1 MPLQQMLYSL
11 PPFLTAT
18 LLAGVGLTALGR
30 GRRAP
35 AGRFWALLCLLGTML
50 YVDMLVDFN
59 ASRASVAL
67 ATTRAAHLFYPFLL
81 PLFIQFFH
89 TYLGIRGR
97 SLLERFA
104 YGYAV
109 LIAVCTACGWII
121 SGVHRF
127 KFGFFGQSGS
137 LFILLAAGAALAT
150 LYNGIIIYQAI
161 LQENRSIQKNKLK
174 YIFCGFGLLGALCSS
189 NCLTVLGV
197 PIYPPGAFGFI
208 PLLVF
213 AAGLF
218 RYDLLDMGVLL
229 RNSLICAVLTALL
242 IAGFLALVIP
252 LQHLFKTSGLIE
264 SPLFPLS
271 ILILIVLCYGLLK
284 NISSQTS
291 ERFLSKD
298 RYDFRRTLRRVSQ
311 TIAMVL
317 DEEKI
322 THLLREIIID
332 VMKVKSCAL
341 FLMDPA
347 GGHYY
352 AVASAGET
360 VVSQGDILVSDTL
373 FVRCL
378 RRSERSL
385 MKQQL
390 LGAVGR
396 KQADALLNEF
406 EAVGGE
412 VILPMRFKETLK
424 GFLVLGEKRS
434 GEMYAAQDLDLLEPL
449 CYQSAVAIQNAH
461 AYQALKTLN
470 RTLEM
475 KVAERTKDLRL
486 ALAEKE
492 RSQEQL
498 IRSESLAALGQLVA
512 GVAHELNNPLT
523 SVTSLLQS
531 ALEDLQLCDADH
543 PVDDVLMDDL
553 RFADK
558 ELARAKAIV
567 ASLLGLSRQTQ
578 TYEEAVDLNLVV
590 RDTLRVLHNQ
600 YKYTSLNIIDRLS
613 DDLPALQGNF
623 ANLGQVILNVVQNA
637 VQAAGA
643 GGEIILTTRYD
654 PGLRQVVF
662 SCEDNGPGIEPA
674 ERRNVFK
681 PFFTT
686 KPVGQGTG
694 LGLYICHQIVEKH
707 HGTIDLASAEPHGA
721 IVTVKLPLGSSSA
734 NTANDQ

>member
-11 PPFLTAT
+11 PPFLTAA
-18 LLAGVGLTALGR
+18 LLAGIGLTALIGR

-35 AGRFWALLCLLGTML
+35 AGRLLALLCLLGTIL
-50 YVDMLVDFN
+50 YVDILINFN
-59 ASRASVAL
+59 APRASVAL
-67 ATTRAAHLFYPFLL
+67 ATSRAAHLFYPFLL

-89 TYLGIRGR
+89 AYLGIQHRN
-97 SLLERFA
+97 LLEKCA

-109 LIAVCTACGWII
+109 LIAVSAACGWII
-121 SGVHRF
+121 SGVRRF
-127 KFGFFGQSGS
+127 KFGFFGQSGP
-137 LFILLAAGAALAT
+137 LFFLLAAGAALVT

-161 LQENRSIQKNKLK
+161 LHEKRSIQKNKLK
-174 YIFCGFGLLGALCSS
+174 YILCGFGLLGVLSS
-189 NCLTVLGV
+189 LNCLTVLGV
-197 PIYPPGAFGFI
+197 AVYPPGAFGFI
-208 PLLVF
+208 PLLIF
-213 AAGLF
+213 ASGLF

-229 RNSLICAVLTALL
+229 RKSLIYSVLTALL
-242 IAGFLALVIP
+242 VAAYLVLIIP
-252 LQHLFKTSGLIE
+252 IQKLFKTSGLLDT
-264 SPLFPLS
+264 PLFPLA
-271 ILILIVLCYGLLK
+271 ILILIALGVGLLK
-284 NISSQTS
+284 NIIGQTV
-291 ERFLSKD
+291 ERLLSKD
-298 RYDFRRTLRRVSQ
+298 RYDFHRTLRRVSQ

-322 THLLREIIID
+322 TNLLREIIID
-332 VMKVKSCAL
+332 AMKVKSCAL

-360 VVSQGDILVSDTL
+360 VVSQGDVMAADT
-373 FVRCL
+373 FFIRCL

-390 LGAVGR
+390 LGGAGR
-396 KQADALLNEF
+396 KHVDALLNEF
-406 EAVGGE
+406 ETLGGE
-412 VILPMRFKETLK
+412 VILPMRFKEELK

-434 GEMYAAQDLDLLEPL
+434 GEMFALQDLDLLEPL
-449 CYQSAVAIQNAH
+449 GCQSAVAIQNAH
-461 AYQALKTLN
+461 AYQALQTLN

-475 KVAERTKDLRL
+475 KVAERTKNLQL
-486 ALAEKE
+486 ALAEKD

-498 IRSESLAALGQLVA
+498 VRSESLAALGQLVA

-531 ALEDLQLCDADH
+531 AQEDLQLCDADH
-543 PVDDVLMDDL
+543 PVDDALLDDL

-590 RDTLRVLHNQ
+590 YDALRVLHNQ
-600 YKYTSLNIIDRLS
+600 YKHTSLNVIERLS
-613 DDLPALQGNF
+613 DDLPVLRGNF
-623 ANLGQVILNVVQNA
+623 ANLGQVILNILQNA
-637 VQAAGA
+637 VQAVDTDGQ
-643 GGEIILTTRYD
+643 IILATRYD
-654 PGLRQVVF
+654 PGSGRVVF
-662 SCEDNGPGIEPA
+662 TCEDNGPGIAPD

-694 LGLYICHQIVEKH
+694 LGLYICHRIVEKH
-707 HGTIDLASAEPHGA
+707 HGTIDLASADPHGT
-721 IVTVKLPLGSSSA
+721 IVTVKLPLES
-734 NTANDQ
+734 